1 LLHFSHQ
8 TNSTPTQS
16 ELGDIK
22 ETEMKTRTWL
32 TLAGIALAVVVAI
45 AVAPA
50 VWAQGPAGG
59 FGPGQAQGRMAGGTP
74 GAGNGMGRRGGMGG
88 MGGQMGGPQQ
98 SLVAIAAQQLDINQ
112 ADLVTQL
119 QGGKTIAQV
128 AGEKNVA
135 LDTIV
140 NAFVGTRQA
149 RMAQAV
155 AAGRMTQA
163 QVDSMLATM
172 RANVTARLSQ
182 PWSPQGP
189 GAGTGYVDANGD
201 GVCDNAGSGGMG
213 AGRMRGR

>member
-1 LLHFSHQ
+1 
-8 TNSTPTQS
+8 
-16 ELGDIK
+16 
-22 ETEMKTRTWL
+22 MKTRTWL

-50 VWAQGPAGG
+50 VWAQGPMGGYAAGQ
-59 FGPGQAQGRMAGGTP
+59 FQGRMAGTP
-74 GAGNGMGRRGGMGG
+74 GAGNGMGQRGGRGGMR
-88 MGGQMGGPQQ
+88 GQMGGPQQ
-98 SLVAIAAQQLDINQ
+98 SLVAVAANTLGMPQ
-112 ADLVTQL
+112 ADLIAQL

-128 AGEKNVA
+128 AGEKKVA

-140 NAFVGTRQA
+140 NAFVATRQA

-163 QVDSMLATM
+163 QADAMLATM
-172 RANVTARLSQ
+172 RTNVTARLSQ

-189 GAGTGYVDANGD
+189 GMGAGYTDQDGD

>member
-1 LLHFSHQ
+1 
-8 TNSTPTQS
+8 
-16 ELGDIK
+16 
-22 ETEMKTRTWL
+22 MKTRTWL

-50 VWAQGPAGG
+50 VLAQGPAGG
-59 FGPGQAQGRMAGGTP
+59 FGVGQMQSRMSGGMP
-74 GAGNGMGRRGGMGG
+74 GAGNRMGRRGGMGG

-98 SLVAIAAQQLDINQ
+98 SLIAIAAQQLGINQ

-140 NAFVGTRQA
+140 NAFVATRQA
-149 RMAQAV
+149 RMTQAV

-163 QVDSMLATM
+163 QVDAMLATM
-172 RANVTARLSQ
+172 RTNVTAQLSQ

-189 GAGTGYVDANGD
+189 GAGIGYADANGD
-201 GVCDNAGSGGMG
+201 GVCDNAGTGGMG

>member
-1 LLHFSHQ
+1 
-8 TNSTPTQS
+8 
-16 ELGDIK
+16 
-22 ETEMKTRTWL
+22 MKTRTWL
-32 TLAGIALAVVVAI
+32 TLAGIALAVVLAI

-59 FGPGQAQGRMAGGTP
+59 FGAGQMQGRMAGGMP
-74 GAGNGMGRRGGMGG
+74 GAGNGMGRRGGVGG
-88 MGGQMGGPQQ
+88 MGDPQQ
-98 SLVAIAAQQLDINQ
+98 SLVAIVAQQLGINQ

-128 AGEKNVA
+128 ASEKNVA

-140 NAFVGTRQA
+140 NVFVATRQA
-149 RMAQAV
+149 RMTQAV

-163 QVDSMLATM
+163 QADTMLATM

-189 GAGTGYVDANGD
+189 GMGAGYADTNGD

>member
-1 LLHFSHQ
+1 
-8 TNSTPTQS
+8 
-16 ELGDIK
+16 
-22 ETEMKTRTWL
+22 MKTRTWL

-50 VWAQGPAGG
+50 VLAQGPMGG
-59 FGPGQAQGRMAGGTP
+59 FGLGQTQGRMSGGMP

-88 MGGQMGGPQQ
+88 MGGQMSGQMGGPQQ
-98 SLVAIAAQQLDINQ
+98 SLVAVAADTLGMAQDDLIA
-112 ADLVTQL
+112 QL

-128 AGEKNVA
+128 ASEKNVA

-140 NAFVGTRQA
+140 NAFVATRQA

-163 QVDSMLATM
+163 QADTMLATM
-172 RANVTARLSQ
+172 RANVTTRLSQ

-189 GAGTGYVDANGD
+189 GMGAGYADANGD